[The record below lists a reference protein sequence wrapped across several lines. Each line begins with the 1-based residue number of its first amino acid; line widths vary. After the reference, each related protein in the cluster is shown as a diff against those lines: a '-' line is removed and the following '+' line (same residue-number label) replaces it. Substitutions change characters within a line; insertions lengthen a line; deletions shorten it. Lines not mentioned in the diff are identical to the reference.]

1 MNFASF
7 EFLCF
12 LAVLTALYY
21 LVPGRAQW
29 VVLLCGS
36 LAFYAFA
43 GVTCCLFLA
52 AVIVVSYVT
61 VALMGKRQRA
71 CAAWLNAN
79 KELPKEQRKAY
90 KNKSKKGNLTIVCI
104 GIAVLVVALVYAKF
118 VSARFGIKV
127 SAGGISLGAYALEI
141 MGISYYTF
149 IAIGY
154 MLDVYREKA
163 PVQRNF
169 AKHALFVG
177 FFPQLVMGPISK
189 YSDVGE
195 QYFAPHAFKG
205 KNLYC
210 GGMRVAWGFFKKL
223 VVADAIAPA
232 VGAIVAQQRGGAYF
246 LLLCLFYSVRIYG
259 DFTGGIDIVL
269 GCAEM
274 LGIKLPENFNRPF
287 SSKSTAEYWRRWHIT
302 MGSWFT
308 TYIFYP
314 LSVTKSMQKLSK
326 WSRAHLGT
334 AIGKRLP
341 VYITTIVTWLVTGL
355 WHGIAW
361 NFVVWAMLNCLVL
374 LVSQELDP
382 LYTKFR
388 TKFPKLHASAP
399 YQTFMIVRTFC
410 LMALIRVLDCYMN
423 VPLTFQKFFSVF
435 TTPNWGSLFDGGLTS
450 LGVSAS
456 SFAVIGAGILAM
468 WGVSQ
473 LGKDRP
479 LREKLWEKPWLGSLA
494 LAAVVFAVFVFGSY
508 GLGYDASAFIYGGTF
523 N

>member
-12 LAVLTALYY
+12 LLILVAAYY
-21 LVPGRAQW
+21 LVPKRAQW
-29 VVLLCGS
+29 VVLLAGS
-36 LAFYAFA
+36 VVFYAFA
-43 GVTCCLFLA
+43 GVICCLFLL
-52 AVIVVSYVT
+52 AVIVVSYLAT
-61 VALMGKRQRA
+61 RLIGKRQRA
-71 CAAWLNAN
+71 CADWLGAN
-79 KELPKEQRKAY
+79 QELPKEERKAY
-90 KNKSKKGNLTIVCI
+90 KNKSKKGNLIIVCI
-104 GIAVLVVALVYAKF
+104 AIAILTAALVYAKF
-118 VSARFGIKV
+118 VSGYFGIKV
-127 SAGGISLGAYALEI
+127 TGAGISFGAYALEI

-163 PVQRNF
+163 PVQKNF
-169 AKHALFVG
+169 AKHALFIG

-195 QYFAPHAFKG
+195 QYFAPHAFEG

-210 GGMRVAWGFFKKL
+210 GALRVAWGFFKKL

-232 VGAIVAQQRGGAYF
+232 VGAIVAQQKGGVFF

-269 GCAEM
+269 GSAEM

-302 MGSWFT
+302 MGAWFT
-308 TYIFYP
+308 NYIFYP
-314 LSVTKSMQKLSK
+314 LSVTKGMQKLSK

-341 VYITTIVTWLVTGL
+341 VYITTVVTWLATGL

-374 LVSQELDP
+374 LVSQELEP

-388 TKFPKLHASAP
+388 TRFSRLHASAP
-399 YQTFMIVRTFC
+399 YQTV
-410 LMALIRVLDCYMN
+410 MALIRVLDCYMN

-435 TTPNWGSLFDGGLTS
+435 TTPNWGRLFDGGLGT
-450 LGVSAS
+450 LGVSTAS
-456 SFAVIGAGILAM
+456 FCVIGVGILVMFAV
-468 WGVSQ
+468 SK

-479 LREKLWEKPWLGSLA
+479 LREKLWEKPWVGSFA
-494 LAAVVFAVFVFGSY
+494 LAALVFAIMVFGTY

>member
-12 LAVLTALYY
+12 LCLLTALYY
-21 LVPGRAQW
+21 LVPKRAQW

-36 LAFYAFA
+36 VVFYAFA
-43 GVTCCLFLA
+43 GVTCCVFLL
-52 AVIVVSYVT
+52 AVIAVSYLT
-61 VALMGKRQRA
+61 VAVMGKRQRA
-71 CAAWLNAN
+71 CAAWLDAN

-90 KNKSKKGNLTIVCI
+90 KNKSKKGNLAIVCT
-104 GIAVLVVALVYAKF
+104 GIVILGAALVYAKF
-118 VSARFGIKV
+118 ISGYFGFKV
-127 SAGGISLGAYALEI
+127 DESGLHLGKYALEI

-195 QYFAPHAFKG
+195 QYFTPHAFAG

-210 GGMRVAWGFFKKL
+210 GALRIAWGFFKKL

-232 VGAIVAQQRGGAYF
+232 VGAIVAQQKGGVFF
-246 LLLCLFYSVRIYG
+246 LLLCLFYSIRIYG

-269 GCAEM
+269 GAAEM

-302 MGSWFT
+302 MGAWFT
-308 TYIFYP
+308 NYIFYP

-341 VYITTIVTWLVTGL
+341 VYITTIVTWLFTGL

-374 LVSQELDP
+374 LVSQELEP
-382 LYTKFR
+382 LYAKFR

-435 TTPNWGSLFDGGLTS
+435 TTPNWGRLFDGGLGT
-450 LGVSAS
+450 LGVSTAS
-456 SFAVIGAGILAM
+456 FCVIGVGILVMFAV
-468 WGVSQ
+468 SK

-479 LREKLWEKPWLGSLA
+479 LREKLWEKPWVGSFA
-494 LAAVVFAVFVFGSY
+494 LAALVFAIMVIGTY

>member
-1 MNFASF
+1 MNFASV

-12 LAVLTALYY
+12 LVVLTALYY
-21 LVPGRAQW
+21 LVPRRAQW
-29 VVLLCGS
+29 VVLLCS
-36 LAFYAFA
+36 SVVFYAFA
-43 GVTCCLFLA
+43 GLTCCVFLA
-52 AVIVVSYVT
+52 AVIVVSYLT

-71 CAAWLNAN
+71 CAVWLDAN

-104 GIAVLVVALVYAKF
+104 GILVLVLSLVYAKF
-118 VSARFGIKV
+118 VSAYFGVKV
-127 SAGGISLGAYALEI
+127 SAHGISLGAYALEI

-169 AKHALFVG
+169 AKHALFIG

-195 QYFAPHAFKG
+195 QYFAPHAFEG

-210 GGMRVAWGFFKKL
+210 GGVRIAWGFFKKL
-223 VVADAIAPA
+223 VIADAIAPA
-232 VGAIVAQQRGGAYF
+232 VGAIVAQQKGGVF
-246 LLLCLFYSVRIYG
+246 FVLLCLFYSVRIYG

-334 AIGKRLP
+334 WIGKRLP

-374 LVSQELDP
+374 LVSQELEP

-388 TKFPKLHASAP
+388 TKFPRLHASAP

-423 VPLTFQKFFSVF
+423 VPLTFRKFFSVF
-435 TTPNWGSLFDGGLTS
+435 TTPNWGRLFDGGLTS
-450 LGVSAS
+450 LGVSAT
-456 SFAVIGAGILAM
+456 SFVVIGVGILAM

-494 LAAVVFAVFVFGSY
+494 LVAIVFAVLVFGSY

>member
-12 LAVLTALYY
+12 LALLTGIYY
-21 LVPGRAQW
+21 LVPKRAQW
-29 VVLLCGS
+29 GVLLAGS
-36 LAFYAFA
+36 VVFYAFA
-43 GVTCCLFLA
+43 GVTCCVFLL

-61 VALMGKRQRA
+61 VAVIGKRQRA
-71 CAAWLNAN
+71 CAAWLDAN

-90 KNKSKKGNLTIVCI
+90 KNKNKKGNLTVVCI
-104 GIAVLVVALVYAKF
+104 GIAVLAVALVYAKF
-118 VSARFGIKV
+118 VSGYFGVKV
-127 SAGGISLGAYALEI
+127 TASGVSFGAYALEI

-163 PVQRNF
+163 PVQKNF

-195 QYFAPHAFKG
+195 QYFTPHAFEG

-210 GGMRVAWGFFKKL
+210 GAVRIAWGFFKKL

-232 VGAIVAQQRGGAYF
+232 VGAIVAQQKGGVF
-246 LLLCLFYSVRIYG
+246 FILLCLFYSIRIYG

-269 GCAEM
+269 GAAEM

-302 MGSWFT
+302 MGAWFT
-308 TYIFYP
+308 NYIFYP
-314 LSVTKSMQKLSK
+314 LSVTKGMQKLSK
-326 WSRAHLGT
+326 WSRAHLGQ

-341 VYITTIVTWLVTGL
+341 VYVTTIVTWLFTGL

-374 LVSQELDP
+374 LVSQELEP
-382 LYTKFR
+382 LYAKFR

-423 VPLTFQKFFSVF
+423 VPMTFRKFFSVF
-435 TTPNWGSLFDGGLTS
+435 TEFNWGRLFDGGLTS
-450 LGVSAS
+450 LGVSVS
-456 SFAVIGAGILAM
+456 SFAVIGVGILAM

-473 LGKDRP
+473 LGKKRP
-479 LREKLWEKPWLGSLA
+479 LREQLWEKPWLGSLA
-494 LAAVVFAVFVFGSY
+494 FAALVLLVLVFGTY

>member
-7 EFLCF
+7 EFLAF
-12 LAVLTALYY
+12 LLVLITVYY
-21 LVPGRAQW
+21 LVPKRVQW

-36 LAFYAFA
+36 IVFYAFA
-43 GVTCCLFLA
+43 GVACMLFLLS
-52 AVIVVSYVT
+52 VIVVSYIT
-61 VALMGKRQRA
+61 VSIMGKRQRA
-71 CAAWLNAN
+71 CAQWLSAN
-79 KELPKEQRKAY
+79 KELPKEERKAY
-90 KNKSKKGNLTIVCI
+90 KSKSKKGNLVIVCI
-104 GIAVLVVALVYAKF
+104 GVAVLTVALVYAKF
-118 VSARFGIKV
+118 ISGYLGLKITQSGV
-127 SAGGISLGAYALEI
+127 SLGAYALEI

-189 YSDVGE
+189 YGDVGE
-195 QYFAPHAFKG
+195 QYFEQHAFAG

-210 GGMRVAWGFFKKL
+210 GAVRVAWGFFKKL
-223 VVADAIAPA
+223 VIADAIAPA
-232 VGAIVAQQRGGAYF
+232 VGAIVAQQKGGVF
-246 LLLCLFYSVRIYG
+246 FVLLCLFYSIRIYG

-269 GCAEM
+269 GVAEM
-274 LGIKLPENFNRPF
+274 LGIRLPENFNRPF
-287 SSKSTAEYWRRWHIT
+287 SSKSTAEYWHRWHIT
-302 MGSWFT
+302 MGAWFT
-308 TYIFYP
+308 NYIFYP

-341 VYITTIVTWLVTGL
+341 VYITTIVTWLATGL

-374 LVSQELDP
+374 LVSQELEP

-388 TKFPKLHASAP
+388 NKFPRLHASAP
-399 YQTFMIVRTFC
+399 YQTFMMVRTFC
-410 LMALIRVLDCYMN
+410 LMGLIRVFDCYCN
-423 VPLTFQKFFSVF
+423 VPMTFQKFFSVF
-435 TTPNWGSLFDGGLTS
+435 YTPNWGRLFDGGLTS
-450 LGVSAS
+450 LGVSTAS
-456 SFAVIGAGILAM
+456 WIVICAGILIM

-479 LREKLWEKPWLGSLA
+479 LREKLWEKPWLGNLA
-494 LAAVVFAVFVFGSY
+494 LTALVFAVLVFGTY

>member
-1 MNFASF
+1 MNFASV

-21 LVPGRAQW
+21 LVPRRAQW

-43 GVTCCLFLA
+43 GFTCCVFLV
-52 AVIVVSYVT
+52 AVIVVSYAT

-71 CAAWLNAN
+71 CAAWLDAN

-104 GIAVLVVALVYAKF
+104 GIAVLTLALVYAKF
-118 VSARFGIKV
+118 ISARFGIKV
-127 SAGGISLGAYALEI
+127 SANGISLGAYALEI

-195 QYFAPHAFKG
+195 QYFTPHAFDG

-210 GGMRVAWGFFKKL
+210 GGMRIAWGFFKKL

-232 VGAIVAQQRGGAYF
+232 VGAIVAQQKGGVFF

-287 SSKSTAEYWRRWHIT
+287 SSKSTAEYWRRWHMT

-341 VYITTIVTWLVTGL
+341 VYMTTIVTWLVTGL

-374 LVSQELDP
+374 LVSQELEP
-382 LYTKFR
+382 LYAKFR

-399 YQTFMIVRTFC
+399 YQTFMMVRTFC

-435 TTPNWGSLFDGGLTS
+435 TTPNWGRLFDGGLTS

-456 SFAVIGAGILAM
+456 SFAVIGVGILAM

-494 LAAVVFAVFVFGSY
+494 LAGVVFAVLVFGSY

>member
-12 LAVLTALYY
+12 LLILVAAYY
-21 LVPGRAQW
+21 LVPKRAQW
-29 VVLLCGS
+29 VVLLAGS
-36 LAFYAFA
+36 VVFYAFA
-43 GVTCCLFLA
+43 GVTSCLFLL
-52 AVIVVSYVT
+52 AVIVVSYLAT
-61 VALMGKRQRA
+61 RLIGKRQRA
-71 CAAWLNAN
+71 CADWLGAN
-79 KELPKEQRKAY
+79 QELPKEERKAY
-90 KNKSKKGNLTIVCI
+90 KNKSKKGNLIIVCI
-104 GIAVLVVALVYAKF
+104 AIAILTAALVYAKF
-118 VSARFGIKV
+118 VSGYFGIKV
-127 SAGGISLGAYALEI
+127 TGAGISFGAYALEI

-163 PVQRNF
+163 PVQKNF
-169 AKHALFVG
+169 SKHALFIG

-195 QYFAPHAFKG
+195 QYFAPHAFEG

-210 GGMRVAWGFFKKL
+210 GALRVAWGFFKKL

-232 VGAIVAQQRGGAYF
+232 VGAIVAQQKGGVFF

-269 GCAEM
+269 GSAEM

-302 MGSWFT
+302 MGAWFT
-308 TYIFYP
+308 NYIFYP
-314 LSVTKSMQKLSK
+314 LPVTKGMQKLSK

-341 VYITTIVTWLVTGL
+341 VYITTVVTWLATGL

-374 LVSQELDP
+374 LVSQELEP

-388 TKFPKLHASAP
+388 TKFSRLHASAP
-399 YQTFMIVRTFC
+399 YQTFMAVRTFC

-435 TTPNWGSLFDGGLTS
+435 TTPNWGRLFDGGLGT
-450 LGVSAS
+450 LGVSTAS
-456 SFAVIGAGILAM
+456 FCVIGVGILVMFAV
-468 WGVSQ
+468 SK

-479 LREKLWEKPWLGSLA
+479 LREKLWEKPWVGSFA
-494 LAAVVFAVFVFGSY
+494 LAALVFAIMVFGTY

>member
-1 MNFASF
+1 MNFASV

-12 LAVLTALYY
+12 LLVLVAVYY
-21 LVPGRAQW
+21 LVPKRAQW
-29 VVLLCGS
+29 VVLLAGS
-36 LAFYAFA
+36 VVFYAFA
-43 GVTCCLFLA
+43 GVTCLVFLL
-52 AVIVVSYVT
+52 AVIAVSYLT
-61 VALMGKRQRA
+61 VAIIGKRQGA
-71 CAAWLNAN
+71 CTDWLAAHQ
-79 KELPKEQRKAY
+79 ELPKEQRKAY
-90 KNKSKKGNLTIVCI
+90 KNKNKKGNLAIVCA
-104 GIAVLVVALVYAKF
+104 GIAVLTVALVYAKF
-118 VSARFGIKV
+118 VSGYFGVKV
-127 SAGGISLGAYALEI
+127 SAAGISFGAYALEI

-189 YSDVGE
+189 YSDVGD
-195 QYFAPHAFKG
+195 QYFTPHALDG

-210 GGMRVAWGFFKKL
+210 GGVRIAWGFFKKL

-232 VGAIVAQQRGGAYF
+232 VGAIVAQQKGGVYF
-246 LLLCLFYSVRIYG
+246 LVLCLFYSIRIYG

-269 GCAEM
+269 GTAEM
-274 LGIKLPENFNRPF
+274 LGIRLPENFNRPF

-302 MGSWFT
+302 MGAWFT
-308 TYIFYP
+308 NYIFYP

-334 AIGKRLP
+334 GVGKRLP
-341 VYITTIVTWLVTGL
+341 VYITTIVTWLATGL

-374 LVSQELDP
+374 LVSQELEP
-382 LYTKFR
+382 LYAKFR
-388 TKFPKLHASAP
+388 NKFPRLHASAP
-399 YQTFMIVRTFC
+399 YQTFMMVRTFC
-410 LMALIRVLDCYMN
+410 LMALIRVFDCYMD
-423 VPLTFQKFFSVF
+423 VPLTFRKFFSVF
-435 TTPNWGSLFDGGLTS
+435 TTPNAGALFNGELGT
-450 LGVSAS
+450 LGVSTAS
-456 SFAVIGAGILAM
+456 FCVIGVGIVCM

-473 LGKDRP
+473 LGKKRSV
-479 LREKLWEKPWLGSLA
+479 REQLWEKPWLGSLA
-494 LAAVVFAVFVFGSY
+494 LALVVFAVLVFGTY

>member
-1 MNFASF
+1 MNFASI

-12 LAVLTALYY
+12 LLILVTAYY
-21 LVPGRAQW
+21 LVPKKGQW
-29 VVLLCGS
+29 VVLLAGS
-36 LAFYAFA
+36 VVFYAFA
-43 GVTCCLFLA
+43 GVASMLFLV
-52 AVIVVSYVT
+52 AVIVVSYLSVR
-61 VALMGKRQRA
+61 LIGKRQSA
-71 CAAWLNAN
+71 CAEWLRAN
-79 KELPKEQRKAY
+79 KELPKEERKAY
-90 KNKSKKGNLTIVCI
+90 KNKNKKGNLAIVCI
-104 GIAVLVVALVYAKF
+104 GIAVLAAALIYSKF
-118 VSARFGIKV
+118 VAGFLVRAGVSFG
-127 SAGGISLGAYALEI
+127 ALALEV

-163 PVQRNF
+163 PVQKNF

-195 QYFAPHAFKG
+195 QYYGEHALQG

-210 GGMRVAWGFFKKL
+210 GAVRVAWGFFKKL

-232 VGAIVAQQRGGAYF
+232 VGAIVAQQRSGVF
-246 LLLCLFYSVRIYG
+246 FVLLCLFYSIRIYG

-269 GCAEM
+269 GSAEM

-302 MGSWFT
+302 MGAWFT
-308 TYIFYP
+308 NYIFYP
-314 LSVTKSMQKLSK
+314 LSVTKGMQKLSK

-341 VYITTIVTWLVTGL
+341 VYITTVVTWLATGL

-374 LVSQELDP
+374 LVSQELEP

-388 TKFPKLHASAP
+388 TKFPRLHASAP
-399 YQTFMIVRTFC
+399 YQTFMAVRTFC
-410 LMALIRVLDCYMN
+410 LMALIRVFDCYMN
-423 VPLTFQKFFSVF
+423 VPMTFNKFFSVF
-435 TTPNWGSLFDGGLTS
+435 YTPNWGRLFDGGLGT
-450 LGVSAS
+450 LGVSTAS
-456 SFAVIGAGILAM
+456 FWVIGVGILVM
-468 WGVSQ
+468 FGVSQ

-479 LREKLWEKPWLGSLA
+479 LREKLWDRPWLGSLA
-494 LAAVVFAVFVFGSY
+494 LAAVVFAVLVFGTY

>member
-1 MNFASF
+1 MNFASI

-12 LAVLTALYY
+12 LLVLVAAYY
-21 LVPGRAQW
+21 LVPKRAQW
-29 VVLLCGS
+29 VVLLAGS
-36 LAFYAFA
+36 VVFYAFA
-43 GVTCCLFLA
+43 GVACCLFLLE
-52 AVIVVSYVT
+52 VIVVSYTSVR
-61 VALMGKRQRA
+61 LIGKRQSA
-71 CAAWLNAN
+71 CADWLSEH
-79 KELPKEQRKAY
+79 KELPKEERKAY
-90 KNKSKKGNLTIVCI
+90 KNKSKKGNLAIVCA
-104 GIAVLVVALVYAKF
+104 GIVILTVALVYAKF
-118 VSARFGIKV
+118 VSGYFGIKIT
-127 SAGGISLGAYALEI
+127 SAGVSFGAYALEI

-163 PVQRNF
+163 PVQKNF

-189 YSDVGE
+189 YSDAGE
-195 QYFAPHAFKG
+195 QYFVPHAFEG
-205 KNLYC
+205 KNLYT
-210 GGMRVAWGFFKKL
+210 GAVRIAWGFFKKL

-232 VGAIVAQQRGGAYF
+232 VGAIVAQRKSGVFF
-246 LLLCLFYSVRIYG
+246 LLLCLFYSIRIYG

-269 GCAEM
+269 GSAEM

-302 MGSWFT
+302 MGAWFT
-308 TYIFYP
+308 NYIFYP

-341 VYITTIVTWLVTGL
+341 VYITTVVTWLATGL

-374 LVSQELDP
+374 LVSQELEP

-388 TKFPKLHASAP
+388 TKFPRLHASMP
-399 YQTFMIVRTFC
+399 YQTFMAVRTFC
-410 LMALIRVLDCYMN
+410 LMALIRVFDCYMN

-435 TTPNWGSLFDGGLTS
+435 TTPNWGSLFDGSMTS
-450 LGVSAS
+450 LGVSAA
-456 SFAVIGAGILAM
+456 SFCVISVGILIM
-468 WGVSQ
+468 FGVSQ

-479 LREKLWEKPWLGSLA
+479 LREKLWDRPWLGSLA
-494 LAAVVFAVFVFGSY
+494 LAALVFLVLVFGTY